1 MEQMDKLRILM
12 PHWISHNHSH
22 VEEYGK
28 WSAFAR
34 EAGEDT
40 VADQIDKAIAAVNQA
55 SELLEKA
62 FAAAGGKS
70 SEQSHHCHPH

>member
-1 MEQMDKLRILM
+1 MEQMDKLRVLL

-40 VADQIDKAIAAVNQA
+40 VADQIDKAITAVNQA
-55 SELLEKA
+55 SELLEEA
-62 FAAAGGKS
+62 FAAAGGKVA
-70 SEQSHHCHPH
+70 EHGHHGHQH